1 MSSQL
6 ARLLSCDLNENNLP
20 VRAEQMRARLRAYP
34 LMIGAQV
41 LVALMLAVLVWD
53 VVAHRVLLVWL
64 GVLFVE
70 LAIEFFYASR
80 DVVKLDTL
88 DECRRWRSRLLVSV
102 SLAGLIWGAG
112 GIFLFVPDNFTYQV
126 ILICVYLGV
135 SAGAATTNPV
145 FAPSLYIYIS
155 LLMLPLVLINALVGD
170 HDHFML
176 AGLLVVYWGFLL
188 KSGRELAK
196 IFELSLRRAIE
207 NEYLIEQLIKEKQRA
222 ELANEMKA
230 RFLAAASHD
239 LRQPLH
245 ALAML
250 IGALKGYVQGEHGC
264 KLQEKVE
271 HSVEVLGGMLDTLLD
286 VARLDAGVIT
296 PNYELFAIQPLLER
310 LRDEYKL
317 FSDKQGLRLEVS
329 RFDGMVCSDPML
341 LEIVLRNLLSNALR
355 HTVHGEVSLTC
366 QPVEQ
371 GLQLS
376 VCDTG
381 VGISAEH
388 LPHIFEAYFQIGNRQ
403 RDRRKGLG
411 LGLVIVKRLANLL
424 DYSLQVSSIVDEG
437 TCFTLVIPRDDSLRC
452 CEKSVLSKI
461 DDAALSRAAGQPGFL
476 HSGSWSAS
484 DDMIA
489 AKQEQEH
496 LSGGKV

>member
-6 ARLLSCDLNENNLP
+6 AKLLSCDMNENNLP

-41 LVALMLAVLVWD
+41 LVALMLVVLVWD
-53 VVAHRVLLVWL
+53 VVAHQVLLVWL

-70 LAIEFFYASR
+70 LAAEFFYASR
-80 DVVKLDTL
+80 EVVKLDSL
-88 DECRRWRSRLLVSV
+88 DECRLWRRRLLVSV
-102 SLAGLIWGAG
+102 CLAGLIWGAG

-155 LLMLPLVLINALVGD
+155 LLILPLAFINAMVGD

-176 AGLLVVYWGFLL
+176 AGLLVVYWAFLL

-196 IFELSLRRAIE
+196 IFELSLHRAIE
-207 NEYLIEQLIKEKQRA
+207 NEYLIEQLIAEKHRA
-222 ELANEMKA
+222 ERANEMKS

-239 LRQPLH
+239 LRQPMH

-250 IGALKGYVQGEHGC
+250 VGALKEYVQGEQGRA
-264 KLQEKVE
+264 LQEKVE

-296 PNYELFAIQPLLER
+296 PNYERFAMQPLLKR

-317 FSDKQGLRLEVS
+317 FADKQGLRLEVS
-329 RFDGMVCSDPML
+329 SFDGMVCTDPML

-355 HTVHGEVSLTC
+355 HTKNGRVSLTC
-366 QPVEQ
+366 QSVTQ
-371 GLQLS
+371 GVQLS

-381 VGISAEH
+381 VGIAAEH

-411 LGLVIVKRLANLL
+411 LGLMIVKRLANLL
-424 DYSLQVSSIVDEG
+424 DYPLQVSSTLDEG
-437 TCFTLVIPRDDSLRC
+437 SCFTLVISSDGSTRC
-452 CEKSVLSKI
+452 CEKSGLSKI
-461 DDAALSRAAGQPGFL
+461 DDAALEDAAGRSGFI
-476 HSGSWSAS
+476 HSGSWSVP
-484 DDMIA
+484 DGMIA
-489 AKQEQEH
+489 AQQEQEH